1 MQTKHNNPPK
11 WQHERFRLRGL
22 ALVLAATACLCA
34 FSEPSSA
41 SGGRPRQRGN
51 HSSHGEQ
58 GGSGGGQGFR
68 NRGGQGG
75 GMMRGPGGGGR
86 GGQGGG
92 MRRPGGGGRGGQ
104 GGGMMRG
111 PGGGRPAAGAVSMQP
126 DDIRTSADELKALFD
141 ADKNGVLSD
150 DERAK
155 MAAEMA
161 RAEVLQRFLL
171 PWKVIRKV
179 DTDGDLEI
187 SDKEAESIS
196 DALEKL
202 RPASSTGRSGPS
214 GGMRGPGG
222 GGRGGQGGGMRGL
235 GGDGRGGQGGGMR
248 RPGGQS
254 SAEPPKELV
263 EDPNLRREEFVSQ
276 NGKLNYCEFL
286 ENADAKGETWRVLVF
301 HGMSARG
308 DDNMRQLSSPSIK
321 PLLDYVRQEKIKTL
335 VLVPQCPAD
344 ASWARGGEKPVLD
357 LVHELAEAK
366 RREYSVA
373 PERSIATGF
382 SMGAGGCYFLLMK
395 HPGEFTRAIVV
406 GAGGMESWAQKL
418 RGAFYIATG
427 TEDQFSS
434 ADNAEVLAR
443 AIADRGNV
451 VHFEKLAGADHLQ
464 SAEKVY
470 GGDCWEWAFA
480 ENPDGGE

>member
-1 MQTKHNNPPK
+1 
-11 WQHERFRLRGL
+11 
-22 ALVLAATACLCA
+22 
-34 FSEPSSA
+34 
-41 SGGRPRQRGN
+41 
-51 HSSHGEQ
+51 
-58 GGSGGGQGFR
+58 
-68 NRGGQGG
+68 
-75 GMMRGPGGGGR
+75 
-86 GGQGGG
+86 
-92 MRRPGGGGRGGQ
+92 
-104 GGGMMRG
+104 MMRG
-111 PGGGRPAAGAVSMQP
+111 PGGGRPAAGAASMQP

-179 DTDGDLEI
+179 DTDGNLEI

-202 RPASSTGRSGPS
+202 RPASSTGRSGP
-214 GGMRGPGG
+214 
-222 GGRGGQGGGMRGL
+222 
-235 GGDGRGGQGGGMR
+235 GGGMR

-286 ENADAKGETWRVLVF
+286 ENADAKGETWMVVVF
-301 HGMSARG
+301 HGMSACG
-308 DDNMRQLSSPSIK
+308 DDNLRQLSAPAVK
-321 PLLDYVRQEKIKTL
+321 PLLDYVRREKIKAL
-335 VLVPQCPAD
+335 VLVPQCPSG
-344 ASWARGGEKPVLD
+344 ASWARGGEVPVLD
-357 LVHELAEAK
+357 LVHDLAETK
-366 RREYSVA
+366 RREHGVA

-480 ENPDGGE
+480 KDPAANSPTEQ